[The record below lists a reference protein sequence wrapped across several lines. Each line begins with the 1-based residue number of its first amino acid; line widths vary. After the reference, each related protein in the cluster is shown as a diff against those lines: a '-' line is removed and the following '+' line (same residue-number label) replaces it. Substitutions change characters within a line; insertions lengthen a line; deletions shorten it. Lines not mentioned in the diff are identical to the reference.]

1 MVLPVEEV
9 ESVLRS
15 KLGLSPYESRAYT
28 ALISKTSVEPSQLT
42 SLTGIPRP
50 RAYDVLRGLVSKG
63 LAVEQLGRPVRYSAI
78 DPKYGLVGLFDSIE
92 RRSKDQLVDLHSM
105 VDKLALRLGRSFTDS
120 RRKAGEE
127 QRVWVT
133 GSSEAVWAQF
143 LFLKEHCLKEY
154 VGIARGTS
162 FPPYKI
168 FLAEQKMLGRGVK
181 ARLVR
186 PFPPNAPKQTL
197 KWYEELMRKGFQF
210 KQSEHTP
217 FSFDVFD
224 GKEVVLWLNDR
235 PNLPPSEVAWI
246 HHPPLARVLLAYFEE
261 IWSRATPADSTLF
274 RFAKHD

>member
-1 MVLPVEEV
+1 MNVE

-28 ALISKTSVEPSQLT
+28 ALISKTSIEPSQLT

-78 DPKYGLVGLFDSIE
+78 DPKYGLFGLLNTIE
-92 RRSKDQLVDLHSM
+92 TRSKDQLLDLHSV
-105 VDKLALRLGRSFTDS
+105 VDKLALQLGGYFTTS
-120 RRKAGEE
+120 RRKSGEE

-143 LFLKEHCLKEY
+143 LFLKEHCAKEY
-154 VGIARGTS
+154 FGATRS
-162 FPPYKI
+162 RAFPPYKI
-168 FLAEQKMLGRGVK
+168 FVAEQKMLERGVK

-186 PFPPNAPKQTL
+186 PFPPNSSNQTL
-197 KWYEELMRKGFQF
+197 QWYKELIKKGFQL
-210 KQSEHTP
+210 KQSALVP

-224 GKEVVLWLNDR
+224 RKEVVL
-235 PNLPPSEVAWI
+235 
-246 HHPPLARVLLAYFEE
+246 
-261 IWSRATPADSTLF
+261 
-274 RFAKHD
+274 

>member
-1 MVLPVEEV
+1 MEGA

-28 ALISKTSVEPSQLT
+28 ALISKTSIEPSQLT

-78 DPKYGLVGLFDSIE
+78 DPKYGLVGLFNSIE
-92 RRSKDQLVDLHSM
+92 RRSKDQLVDLQSI
-105 VDKLALRLGRSFTDS
+105 VEKLALRLGSSFTDS

-143 LFLKEHCLKEY
+143 LFLKEHCAREY
-154 VGIARGTS
+154 VGISRSTS

-168 FLAEQKMLGRGVK
+168 FLAEQKMLERGVK

-186 PFPPNAPKQTL
+186 PFPQNSPKQQL
-197 KWYEELMRKGFQF
+197 KWYNDLMRKGFQVR
-210 KQSEHTP
+210 QSAHAQ

-224 GKEVVLWLNDR
+224 RREVVLWLNDR
-235 PNLPPSEVAWI
+235 PNLPPSEVAWV
-246 HHPPLARVLLAYFEE
+246 HHPPLAKLLLTHFEE
-261 IWSRATPADSTLF
+261 VWSHASGPKPIVSLD
-274 RFAKHD
+274 